1 MFYYMIFFLFEKDNV
16 QYLFLDSLF
25 PIFFL
30 ENNLGL
36 GSNSKMVEIWKKI
49 LKENLDFKIFWKIF
63 QLQF

>member
-30 ENNLGL
+30 ENNLRL
-36 GSNSKMVEIWKKI
+36 GSNSKIVEM
-49 LKENLDFKIFWKIF
+49 
-63 QLQF
+63 